1 MKITIC
7 GSINFALEMIKI
19 KGDLEKKDH
28 QVNIPYF
35 VKKIRNGEYSY
46 EEYINEKKEVGDINI
61 RNSENR
67 DFIKGHWDLIK
78 DSDAILVFNLSKNGI
93 KGYIGGS
100 SLMEM
105 GFAYILDKKIF
116 LLNKIPKKSK
126 IMHYIDEILDMKPIV
141 IDKDLN
147 KIK

>member
-1 MKITIC
+1 
-7 GSINFALEMIKI
+7 
-19 KGDLEKKDH
+19 
-28 QVNIPYF
+28 
-35 VKKIRNGEYSY
+35 
-46 EEYINEKKEVGDINI
+46 
-61 RNSENR
+61 
-67 DFIKGHWDLIK
+67 
-78 DSDAILVFNLSKNGI
+78 
-93 KGYIGGS
+93 
-100 SLMEM
+100 MEM